1 MSHNHLTPHLT
12 DEQMAQL
19 LDHSAGT
26 LTQQHLLTC
35 ARCQAEVTELRAAL
49 TGFRVA
55 ATGLAAAETPALRLR
70 PPAAAPAALGFRRYA
85 WAASFATVAAM
96 LALSVSLL
104 QPAHSGGKAVPPAV
118 AAVTNAPAVSD
129 EALLDG
135 IQQDLSTSIPP
146 SLEPLAVPA
155 THN

>member
-1 MSHNHLTPHLT
+1 MSHNHLT
-12 DEQMAQL
+12 DDQMAQL
-19 LDHSAGT
+19 LDETAGAI
-26 LTQQHLLTC
+26 TQQHLLSC
-35 ARCQAEVTELRAAL
+35 AQCRTEVAELRAAL
-49 TGFRVA
+49 TGFRAA
-55 ATGLAAAETPALRLR
+55 ATGLAAAEAPTLHPR
-70 PPAAAPAALGFRRYA
+70 PAAASPAPIGFRRYA

-104 QPAHSGGKAVPPAV
+104 GPAHPGGKAVPAV
-118 AAVTNAPAVSD
+118 VTAQTNAPAVSD

>member
-1 MSHNHLTPHLT
+1 MSQNHLT
-12 DEQMAQL
+12 DSQIADL
-19 LDHSAGT
+19 LDHSAGAI
-26 LTQQHLLTC
+26 TQHHLLSC
-35 ARCQAEVTELRAAL
+35 ARCQAEVTELRTAL

-55 ATGLAAAETPALRLR
+55 ATSLAAAETPALRLQR
-70 PPAAAPAALGFRRYA
+70 EASPATHGLRAYA
-85 WAASFATVAAM
+85 WAASLATAAAM